1 MFQLSKLGSLVKK
14 RKRIGRGGSRGGS
27 SGKGTKGQKA
37 RTGGKSKVRTAFEGG
52 QMPLVRRLP
61 KRGFNNKNFET
72 KYQAINL
79 GALESVFDAGQEV
92 TKEML
97 RAKKLLKGNGSVLVK
112 ILAGGTLS
120 KKLVIHADA
129 VSEAAAQMIEKCGG
143 RVELIKEM

>member
-1 MFQLSKLGSLVKK
+1 MFQLSKLASLVKK

-79 GALESVFDAGQEV
+79 SVLESVFDAGQEV

-97 RAKKLLKGNGSVLVK
+97 RAKKILKGSESALVK

-129 VSEAAAQMIEKCGG
+129 VSEAAAKMIEKCGG